1 MAELVAM
8 CVFSSFFFLSVF
20 LYVPRYL
27 PKNCKVTGKAKVCCH
42 HRAPFPFYE
51 GAVHLRH

>member
-8 CVFSSFFFLSVF
+8 CVFSSFFFSVF